1 MSGDK
6 ALGTNIKP
14 EVEVIDN
21 VDGNVFA
28 VMGACTRALRR
39 AGQAAK
45 AKEMSGRVTKSKSYD
60 EALTIMQEYCTF
72 V

>member
-1 MSGDK
+1 MGDRT
-6 ALGTNIKP
+6 LGQNVKP
-14 EVEVIDN
+14 EVEVIDK

-28 VMGACTRALRR
+28 VTGACTRALKR
-39 AGQAAK
+39 AGQADNAK
-45 AKEMSGRVTKSKSYD
+45 KMSERVTQSGSYD

>member
-1 MSGDK
+1 MADK

-14 EVEVIDN
+14 EVEVIDT

-28 VMGACTRALRR
+28 IMGACTRALKR
-39 AGQAAK
+39 AGQASK
-45 AKEMSGRVTKSKSYD
+45 VETLRERVTKSGSYD